1 MCASFIEWKMMAS
14 APSKAHMEPEHDGW
28 LWGIDDQT
36 KMADVASRCCFHN
49 ISTGSSTL
57 RILIEFRWI
66 QCFLPNFHRVH
77 SWGTSIDHELLH
89 LRQALLLGKVHRLVS
104 WSKLSGFSWWVS
116 RRHLCY
122 QIRSDTP
129 SPQKQPWAKVIGMW
143 IVIFVQCN
151 VYFLVSCCVMNFIIF
166 HDVVSRDFPMRKPP
180 DLRSFKAH
188 HLTWHHK
195 ECTCPMSS
203 EMFP

>member
-49 ISTGSSTL
+49 ISTGSSTP
-57 RILIEFRWI
+57 RILIEFSV
-66 QCFLPNFHRVH
+66 FFPTFNGSTV
-77 SWGTSIDHELLH
+77 
-89 LRQALLLGKVHRLVS
+89 KVHRSTMSCFICVKPCSLGKFIDWFRGRSCLVFHGGYHDVIYVF
-104 WSKLSGFSWWVS
+104 KSGVI
-116 RRHLCY
+116 L
-122 QIRSDTP
+122 P
-129 SPQKQPWAKVIGMW
+129 VPLQPWAKVIGMGKSCYLA
-143 IVIFVQCN
+143 VQCL
-151 VYFLVSCCVMNFIIF
+151 FSCIKRCVMKEHHFSLSFQEIF
-166 HDVVSRDFPMRKPP
+166 LCDFPP

-188 HLTWHHK
+188 HLMWHHK
-195 ECTCPMSS
+195 KRPMSS